1 MPAES
6 EKRHRLDHW
15 LKLCCIYKQRSDA
28 TDACS
33 GGRVKVNGQRA
44 KPSVEVKENDV
55 IEIGGTHPRKLVVL
69 GLPTS
74 SIAKE
79 VARTMYRDETPPPET
94 KAKPEDDWFAAAM
107 SKAPQRE
114 RGAGRPT
121 KRDRRH
127 IERDS
132 GTRRER

>member
-1 MPAES
+1 MAEAP
-6 EKRHRLDHW
+6 EKKHRLDHW

-33 GGRVKVNGQRA
+33 GGRVKLNGQRA
-44 KPSVEVKENDV
+44 KPATEIKENDV
-55 IEIGGTHPRKLVVL
+55 IEISGNHPRKLVVL

-79 VARTMYRDETPPPET
+79 IARTMYRDETPPPET
-94 KAKPEDDWFAAAM
+94 KAKPEDDWFQAAM
-107 SKAPQRE
+107 AKAPQRE

-121 KRDRRH
+121 KRDRRD
-127 IERDS
+127 IERG